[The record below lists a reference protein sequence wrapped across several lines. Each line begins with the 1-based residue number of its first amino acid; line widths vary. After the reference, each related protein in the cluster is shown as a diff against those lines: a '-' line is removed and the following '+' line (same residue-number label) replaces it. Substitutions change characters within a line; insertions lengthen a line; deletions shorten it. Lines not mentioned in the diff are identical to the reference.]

1 MENITALGGLAL
13 LMLSPFLH
21 SCYSKRSYLL
31 LASLQKLNSDLEL
44 KPIIGCGCSEEHFEP
59 LLPNKSNDDF
69 STILLFFFFPLVF
82 DAFGSVGVESYCYP
96 LQSFSQAAISCTNGH
111 SLQQDTSACL
121 ANRILTAFDRIRNSN
136 VRRRSLRKGLPSGAC
151 SLYIMDFK

>member
-69 STILLFFFFPLVF
+69 STILLFFFF
-82 DAFGSVGVESYCYP
+82 
-96 LQSFSQAAISCTNGH
+96 H
-111 SLQQDTSACL
+111 
-121 ANRILTAFDRIRNSN
+121 
-136 VRRRSLRKGLPSGAC
+136 
-151 SLYIMDFK
+151 